1 MTKTELML
9 LATYR
14 DPMIPLSLIC
24 EKYFNMQIKSARD
37 SAALNRLPVP
47 TWRLTDSRKAPL
59 MVRLTDLASYLDSR
73 SDTERERWE
82 KSQL

>member
-24 EKYFNMQIKSARD
+24 EKYFNMQLKSAQAK
-37 SAALNRLPVP
+37 AALNLLPVP
-47 TWRLTDSRKAPL
+47 TWRLIDSRKAPL
-59 MVRLTDLASYLDSR
+59 MVRLTDLATYLDSR
-73 SDTERERWE
+73 SDTERARWE
-82 KSQL
+82 QSQL